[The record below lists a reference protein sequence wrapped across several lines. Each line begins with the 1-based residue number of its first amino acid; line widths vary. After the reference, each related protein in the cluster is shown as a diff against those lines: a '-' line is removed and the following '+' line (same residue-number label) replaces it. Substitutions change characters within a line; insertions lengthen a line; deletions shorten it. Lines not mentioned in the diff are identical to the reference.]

1 MSFAASIASLAI
13 CLLADSSNTYF
24 LLIISMNTLD
34 IVRKRIWMYYRISI
48 FTTLHTGNNFLYSPR
63 TPCRHCPTISRND
76 FQQLPPLRGQL
87 SVCCVASRRGEKVA
101 LFRGRRCHRCC
112 CCLLLALPRRSR
124 RCRRW
129 HKTCEASAQRSHLAG
144 ERAAKRTAKAK
155 RKLSGVTGKQWK
167 RDSERKRWAKPIVDW
182 R

>member
-1 MSFAASIASLAI
+1 
-13 CLLADSSNTYF
+13 
-24 LLIISMNTLD
+24 MN
-34 IVRKRIWMYYRISI
+34 VQYYKISI
-48 FTTLHTGNNFLYSPR
+48 STTLHTGNNLLNSPR

-155 RKLSGVTGKQWK
+155 RKLSGETGKQWEK
-167 RDSERKRWAKPIVDW
+167 EMSQTDCRLAITQSWYLVIKNKGGSRQRARICFYSAVHFVWSSTQFQVE
-182 R
+182 